1 MSPAGARKRDMGVF
15 FLAALSASRT
25 HARTCVLTRPL
36 RLHHDLYQYDT
47 DVVTWSPQGRIFQ
60 VEYAMEAVK
69 QGSVAVGLKN
79 SSFAVIATLKRAP
92 SELSSYQRKIF
103 KIDDH
108 LGIAI
113 SGLTAD
119 GRILCRY
126 MRNECLNHRYVYES
140 AMPVGRLVRQVGF
153 HRLDGRLIACEAIAC
168 TSRTTRERLTKA
180 NTHARTYDFCRW
192 PIRRR
197 WGHSGRGSGRTGW
210 V

>member
-1 MSPAGARKRDMGVF
+1 
-15 FLAALSASRT
+15 
-25 HARTCVLTRPL
+25 
-36 RLHHDLYQYDT
+36 
-47 DVVTWSPQGRIFQ
+47 
-60 VEYAMEAVK
+60 MEAVK

-153 HRLDGRLIACEAIAC
+153 HRSDARLIACEPIAC

-180 NTHARTYDFCRW
+180 NTRT
-192 PIRRR
+192 
-197 WGHSGRGSGRTGW
+197 RTH

>member
-1 MSPAGARKRDMGVF
+1 
-15 FLAALSASRT
+15 
-25 HARTCVLTRPL
+25 
-36 RLHHDLYQYDT
+36 
-47 DVVTWSPQGRIFQ
+47 
-60 VEYAMEAVK
+60 MEAVK

-153 HRLDGRLIACEAIAC
+153 HRSDGRLIACEAIAC
-168 TSRTTRERLTKA
+168 TSQTTRERLTKA
-180 NTHARTYDFCRW
+180 NTRT
-192 PIRRR
+192 
-197 WGHSGRGSGRTGW
+197 RTH